1 MAQAKVQFAQAK
13 FEVAQAKFKVAEAE
27 YKTAEEAY
35 NAAEA
40 TYQKSPTKNNEKK
53 LAQAELKMAEVAQAN
68 YNFHN
73 SPSNMKA
80 WIAATKRLQQSQ
92 STGNNEAERFDQEL
106 FTAHTK
112 QSGTPLTVHQALVL
126 KNLDDR
132 RAAVKAL
139 KDFEKIKE
147 SSPEHRSYRGGA
159 ASQALPPKRSP
170 SPTPR
175 IGSMPSEP

>member
-1 MAQAKVQFAQAK
+1 MILLDACGPRILNCIGLCWHSRGTRTHVFCINLYRDFFLCVVFCWRSLRIFRFVFRFCHFK
-13 FEVAQAKFKVAEAE
+13 FRLCHFKFRLC
-27 YKTAEEAY
+27 
-35 NAAEA
+35 
-40 TYQKSPTKNNEKK
+40 K
-53 LAQAELKMAEVAQAN
+53 L
-68 YNFHN
+68 NF
-73 SPSNMKA
+73 
-80 WIAATKRLQQSQ
+80 RLC
-92 STGNNEAERFDQEL
+92 QEL